1 MTVQTKET
9 YTFKQLIGGEWL
21 EAQNGNTWD
30 LVDPAT
36 EEVIQQVPFG
46 GEADAR
52 AAVDAAA
59 AAFPKWSATNPYKRA
74 EVLRGAGAWILAR
87 LDDLARITTEESG
100 KPLGESKAEWASATA
115 YLEWFAS
122 EGVRAYG
129 RTVPARAKGRR
140 IEVIH
145 QPLGVVGSIT
155 AWNFPVYNNVRVWA
169 AALAAGNTV
178 VGRSSEFTPRTG
190 MLLAQALVEGGAPA
204 GVMNLINGEPEAMG
218 KVLLDDVRV
227 RKIQFTGSPRV
238 GKLLMDGASKTMT
251 RLSLELGGNAPVL
264 VFPDV
269 DVSKVAKLSVEWKY
283 RNCGQVCVSP
293 QRFFVHESIYDAFV
307 EGALEASGALHM
319 GHGLDKNTQVGP
331 LINAKQ
337 RERVADLV
345 EASVSS
351 GAEVLTGGKRREGKG
366 YFYEPTVVTGAKPG
380 VPVYDEELFGPVM
393 PIVRFSD
400 EAEVLALANATE
412 YGLAAFVMTRD
423 LNTSIRVS
431 EGLEYGMVCINDWL
445 PATPEAPFGG
455 VKGSGFGRET
465 GAEGLLEYMETK
477 TIFTGDVSS

>member
-1 MTVQTKET
+1 
-9 YTFKQLIGGEWL
+9 
-21 EAQNGNTWD
+21 
-30 LVDPAT
+30 
-36 EEVIQQVPFG
+36 
-46 GEADAR
+46 
-52 AAVDAAA
+52 
-59 AAFPKWSATNPYKRA
+59 
-74 EVLRGAGAWILAR
+74 
-87 LDDLARITTEESG
+87 
-100 KPLGESKAEWASATA
+100 
-115 YLEWFAS
+115 
-122 EGVRAYG
+122 
-129 RTVPARAKGRR
+129 
-140 IEVIH
+140 
-145 QPLGVVGSIT
+145 
-155 AWNFPVYNNVRVWA
+155 
-169 AALAAGNTV
+169 
-178 VGRSSEFTPRTG
+178 
-190 MLLAQALVEGGAPA
+190 
-204 GVMNLINGEPEAMG
+204 
-218 KVLLDDVRV
+218 
-227 RKIQFTGSPRV
+227 
-238 GKLLMDGASKTMT
+238 MDGASQTMT

-293 QRFFVHESIYDAFV
+293 QRFFVHDDIYDAFV
-307 EGALEASGALHM
+307 ERALEASGALHM

-337 RERVADLV
+337 RERVAELV
-345 EASVSS
+345 EASVST

-366 YFYEPTVVTGAKPG
+366 YFYEPTLVTGAKPG

-393 PIVRFSD
+393 PVVRFSD

-412 YGLAAFVMTRD
+412 YGLAAFVMTND

-431 EGLEYGMVCINDWL
+431 EGLEYGMVSINDWL